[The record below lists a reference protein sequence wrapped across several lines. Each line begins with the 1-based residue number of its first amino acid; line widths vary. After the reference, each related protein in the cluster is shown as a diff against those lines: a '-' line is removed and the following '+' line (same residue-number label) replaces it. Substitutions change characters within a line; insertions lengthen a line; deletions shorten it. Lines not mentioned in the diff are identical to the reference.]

1 MKQVSQSIA
10 FTPGHVEVGFY
21 NEADID
27 KPEATVAGWGA
38 TTVLINS
45 IFVKLKLI
53 FGMIWKI
60 VIIDSWKDYQ
70 RSISLK
76 QRWI

>member
-53 FGMIWKI
+53 FGMI
-60 VIIDSWKDYQ
+60 
-70 RSISLK
+70 
-76 QRWI
+76 